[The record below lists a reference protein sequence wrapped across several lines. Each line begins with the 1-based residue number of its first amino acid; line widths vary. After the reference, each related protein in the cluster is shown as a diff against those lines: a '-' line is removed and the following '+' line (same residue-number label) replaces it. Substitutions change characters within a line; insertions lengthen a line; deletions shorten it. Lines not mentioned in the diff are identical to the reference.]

1 MRIAVFCG
9 SADGRP
15 ESRYKDAAYAL
26 GQVLAQR
33 DIEVVYGGAG
43 VGLMGAVA
51 SGALSVGGKVI
62 GVLPKGL
69 ADREL
74 AHPELTELRVV
85 ETMHQR
91 KALMSD
97 LADAFIALPGGVG
110 TFEEIFEIWCWA
122 QLGIHHKPFGLL
134 SVDGYY
140 DKLVEFIHHS
150 RDEGFVRPEYVEMLM
165 VADEAELLL
174 SKFESY
180 KPPAHKWG

>member
-9 SADGRP
+9 SADGRAD
-15 ESRYKDAAYAL
+15 SRYKTAAFHL

-33 DIEVVYGGAG
+33 DIEVVYGGG
-43 VGLMGAVA
+43 RVGLMGAVA

-74 AHPELTELRVV
+74 AHAELTELRVV

-134 SVDGYY
+134 SIDGYY
-140 DKLVEFIHHS
+140 DKLVDFIQHS
-150 RDEGFVRPEYVEMLM
+150 REEGFVRPEYVEMLM
-165 VADEAELLL
+165 VADNPEGLL

-180 KPPAHKWG
+180 APPASKWS